1 VGVNEFVEE
10 NEKIEIPILTIS
22 PEVEIAQKKRLAELK
37 QSRNQKDVDESLAE
51 IFAAGENG
59 NNLMPLFVKASHNKV
74 TLGEMVGELR
84 KVFGTYEEVVVF

>member
-1 VGVNEFVEE
+1 VNDFIEE

-22 PEVEIAQKKRLAELK
+22 PEVEIAQRKRIADLR
-37 QSRNQKDVDESLAE
+37 QSRNIKDVEESLAE
-51 IFAAGENG
+51 IFSAAENG
-59 NNLMPLFVKASHNKV
+59 NNLMPIFVKAAHNKV